1 MIRPGVVGDRIDEKK
16 VVAGRSGGRCRW
28 KKPKE
33 RRRLGGG
40 GRFERER
47 KEITILGN
55 LGIFL
60 HNIQVG
66 IYTSSLAN

>member
-1 MIRPGVVGDRIDEKK
+1 MTKRRWWPEE
-16 VVAGRSGGRCRW
+16 VVADVGGRS
-28 KKPKE
+28 
-33 RRRLGGG
+33 RRRGG